1 VTDDGERRPR
11 RPHLL
16 LVTDLAYDAAGRR
29 YGDEDVALARWLR
42 QSFVVSLCHPLD
54 AAALL
59 GGADVVLV
67 RNTGPVIHY
76 LDGYRAFRRAAREPG
91 VPVYNELTGRGD
103 MVGKQYLVDLTDA
116 GYPVIPTVADPAD
129 AGLLGDV
136 AEYVVKPM
144 LGADSLGLRQVTR
157 SGLAEL
163 PRGLLIQPRIDFI
176 HEVSFYF
183 VDAEFHYAL
192 YAPDRHRRWE
202 LAPYDATPA
211 DVAWAQR
218 FIAWNTIR
226 RGIQRVDACRTRDG
240 GLLLVELEDNNPY
253 LSLGLVEDAVRERFL
268 RALEASLMSMLR

>member
-1 VTDDGERRPR
+1 VTDGGERRPR

-42 QSFVVSLCHPLD
+42 ESFVVSLCHPLD
-54 AAALL
+54 AAGLL

-76 LDGYRAFRRAAREPG
+76 LDGYRAFREAARQAG

-103 MVGKQYLVDLTDA
+103 MAGKQYLVDLTDA

-129 AGLLGDV
+129 AALLGDV

-144 LGADSLGLRQVTR
+144 LGADSLGLRVVTR
-157 SGLAEL
+157 SELSEL
-163 PRGLLIQPRIDFI
+163 PRGLLIQPRIDLV
-176 HEVSFYF
+176 HEVSFHF

-192 YAPDRHRRWE
+192 YAPDRRRRWDLE
-202 LAPYDATPA
+202 PYDATPA
-211 DVAWAQR
+211 DIAWAQR
-218 FIAWNTIR
+218 FIAWNTIG

-253 LSLGLVEDAVRERFL
+253 LSLSLVEDAVRERFL
-268 RALEASLMSMLR
+268 RALEASLRSMLR